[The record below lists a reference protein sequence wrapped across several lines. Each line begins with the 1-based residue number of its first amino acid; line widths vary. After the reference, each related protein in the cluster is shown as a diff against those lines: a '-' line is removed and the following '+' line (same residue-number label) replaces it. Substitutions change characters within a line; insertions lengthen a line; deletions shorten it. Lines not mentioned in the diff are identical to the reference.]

1 MDPLS
6 AELALAEAAA
16 ARRQVRSASRAA
28 MAVPLRLLAAAWIVL
43 APTVLVVGR
52 NHLAPFV
59 GLSLLAVTAV
69 AWRRYERIAGTTGI
83 RARLWPWIAVA
94 FAALAGG
101 AAASRGGTQYGLPWL
116 NEGGPFVVNALAL
129 ACLSWLLR
137 SRALAAGTAVM
148 AAISL
153 AVTATMNGDPAV
165 ATQLAAYAAV
175 LLATSEMMSR

>member
-1 MDPLS
+1 VDPLS
-6 AELALAEAAA
+6 AELALTEAAA
-16 ARRQVRSASRAA
+16 AKRRVKSAARAA
-28 MAVPLRLLAAAWIVL
+28 MAVPLRLLAVAWIVL
-43 APTVLVVGR
+43 CPTVLVVGR

-69 AWRRYERIAGTTGI
+69 AWRRYERIAGMTGI

-94 FAALAGG
+94 LAALAGG

-116 NEGGPFVVNALAL
+116 NEGGPFVMNALAL

-137 SRALAAGTAVM
+137 SRALAVGTAVM

-153 AVTATMNGDPAV
+153 AVAATMNGDPAV
-165 ATQLAAYAAV
+165 ATQLAAYATV
-175 LLATSEMMSR
+175 LLVVSEMMSR

>member
-16 ARRQVRSASRAA
+16 ARRRVRAAARAA

-43 APTVLVVGR
+43 TPTVLVVGR

-59 GLSLLAVTAV
+59 GLSLLAVTAA
-69 AWRRYERIAGTTGI
+69 AWRRYQRIAGMTGI
-83 RARLWPWIAVA
+83 RARLWPWIVVAV
-94 FAALAGG
+94 AALAGG

-116 NEGGPFVVNALAL
+116 NEAGPFIVNALAL
-129 ACLSWLLR
+129 GCLSWLLR
-137 SRALAAGTAVM
+137 SRALAVGTAVM

-153 AVTATMNGDPAV
+153 AVAATMNGDPAV

-175 LLATSEMMSR
+175 LLATSAVMGR

>member
-1 MDPLS
+1 MEVQFEIAFIEFYFAAVGAVVGDCVVQSLMEV
-6 AELALAEAAA
+6 ELADG
-16 ARRQVRSASRAA
+16 V
-28 MAVPLRLLAAAWIVL
+28 AVLI
-43 APTVLVVGR
+43 
-52 NHLAPFV
+52 
-59 GLSLLAVTAV
+59 GLGSFD
-69 AWRRYERIAGTTGI
+69 
-83 RARLWPWIAVA
+83 A

-153 AVTATMNGDPAV
+153 AVAATMSGDPAV
-165 ATQLAAYAAV
+165 AAQLAAYAAV
-175 LLATSEMMSR
+175 LLAVSAVMGR

>member
-6 AELALAEAAA
+6 AELALTEAAA
-16 ARRQVRSASRAA
+16 ARRRVRSAARAA
-28 MAVPLRLLAAAWIVL
+28 MAVPLRLLAVAWIVL
-43 APTVLVVGR
+43 IPAVLVVGR

-59 GLSLLAVTAV
+59 GLSLLAVTVV
-69 AWRRYERIAGTTGI
+69 AWRRYERIAGTTGV
-83 RARLWPWIAVA
+83 RARLWPWIMVAV
-94 FAALAGG
+94 AALAGG
-101 AAASRGGTQYGLPWL
+101 AAASRGGTQHGLPWL
-116 NEGGPFVVNALAL
+116 NVGGPFVVNALAL

-153 AVTATMNGDPAV
+153 AVAATMNGDPAV

-175 LLATSEMMSR
+175 LLAVSEVMGR

>member
-16 ARRQVRSASRAA
+16 ARRRVRSAALIA
-28 MAVPLRLLAAAWIVL
+28 MAVPLRLLAVAWIVL
-43 APTVLVVGR
+43 LPTVLVVGR

-59 GLSLLAVTAV
+59 GLSLLLVTAV
-69 AWRRYERIAGTTGI
+69 AWRRYERISGTSGI
-83 RARLWPWIAVA
+83 RARLWPWMAVA

-137 SRALAAGTAVM
+137 SRALAVGTAVM

-153 AVTATMNGDPAV
+153 AVVAIMNGDPAV
-165 ATQLAAYAAV
+165 ATQLVAYAAV
-175 LLATSEMMSR
+175 LLAVSEMMGR